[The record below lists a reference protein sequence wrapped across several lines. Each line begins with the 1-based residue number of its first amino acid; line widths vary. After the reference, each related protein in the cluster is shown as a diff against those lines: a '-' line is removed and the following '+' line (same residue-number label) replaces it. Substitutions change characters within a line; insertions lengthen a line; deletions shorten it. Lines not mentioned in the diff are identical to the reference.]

1 MARWLV
7 EHLGLLLQ
15 GHQLLSSGD
24 PIVAEQF
31 CALRLSA
38 QTGSRAFGASKM
50 VDASVVEHVLNRVM
64 PV

>member
-1 MARWLV
+1 MARWLRNIWV
-7 EHLGLLLQ
+7 YCCKDITRLA
-15 GHQLLSSGD
+15 GD

-50 VDASVVEHVLNRVM
+50 VDASVVEHVGRVKG
-64 PV
+64 

>member
-1 MARWLV
+1 
-7 EHLGLLLQ
+7 LLK
-15 GHQLLSSGD
+15 SGD

-50 VDASVVEHVLNRVM
+50 VDAGTVEHVLDRVLN
-64 PV
+64 